1 MIKVNEY
8 FDGKVKSLGLNNS
21 QGKFTAGVMLAG
33 DYEFGTSSKEWM
45 TLVSGA
51 WKIKLPG
58 SDAFVDFALG
68 TTFEVE
74 ANQKFQL
81 QVGQDS
87 AYLCRYE

>member
-8 FDGKVKSLGLNNS
+8 FDGKVKSLGLVNS
-21 QGKFTAGVMLAG
+21 QGQFTAGVMIAG

-45 TLVSGA
+45 TLVAGE

-58 SDAFVDFALG
+58 SDVFVDYAVG
-68 TTFEVE
+68 STFEVE

-81 QVGQDS
+81 QVTQDS

>member
-8 FDGKVKSLGLNNS
+8 FDGKVKSLGLANS
-21 QGKFTAGVMLAG
+21 QGKFTTGVMLAG
-33 DYEFGTSSKEWM
+33 DYEFGTSTKEWM

-58 SDAFVDFALG
+58 SESFVDYAVG
-68 TTFEVE
+68 STFEVE

-81 QVGQDS
+81 QITEDS